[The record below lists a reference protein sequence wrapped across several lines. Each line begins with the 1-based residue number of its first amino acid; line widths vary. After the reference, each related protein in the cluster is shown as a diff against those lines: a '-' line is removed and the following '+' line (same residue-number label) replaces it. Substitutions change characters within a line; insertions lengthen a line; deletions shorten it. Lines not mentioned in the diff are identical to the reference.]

1 METNEQSKHATISI
15 VAEKAGVST
24 TTVSRYLNEKYEYMS
39 LKTRKRIKEVIEQL
53 NYRPSNIARGL
64 KSKKTNLLGVVV
76 ADIENPFSS
85 MMMKGVN
92 DVCKQRN
99 YHMLILNTDN
109 SQISEEEGILS
120 LIDHNVDALLINP
133 TGYSSSIYTELKESK
148 VPVVLMDRQIEHFLF
163 DSVTSNNYDVTYQAT
178 AYLIKNNYSRIFF
191 VSENINSIS
200 TRSIRKKAVE
210 DALSEKKLDKEH
222 CMLFI
227 DKDNPLDIKEKLMKI
242 KRLYQNEK
250 LALFAVNGQVL
261 LLLLQMLHEL
271 HWSIPNEIGIYGYDD
286 WGWGELIQPGI
297 TVIQQDPYEMGKKAA
312 ELLIDRLEG
321 KRLAAPE
328 LFELPANLMIRG
340 STE

>member
-271 HWSIPNEIGIYGYDD
+271 HWSIPDEIGIYGYDD

-321 KRLAAPE
+321 KRLGAPE

>member
-1 METNEQSKHATISI
+1 MEMNEASKHATISI

-39 LKTRKRIKEVIEQL
+39 LKTRKRIKDVIEEL

-64 KSKKTNLLGVVV
+64 KSKKTNLIGVVV

-92 DVCKQRN
+92 DICKQRN
-99 YHMLILNTDN
+99 YHMMILNTDN
-109 SQISEEEGILS
+109 SQKSEEEGILS

-133 TGYSSSIYTELKESK
+133 TGYSSSIYSELKQGDL
-148 VPVVLMDRQIEHFLF
+148 PVVLIDRQINQFLF

-178 AYLIKNNYSRIFF
+178 AYLIKNNYSRIYF
-191 VSENINSIS
+191 VTENIDSIS

-210 DALSEKKLDKEH
+210 DVLGEKNLNQENS
-222 CMLFI
+222 LLLI
-227 DKDNPLDIKEKLMKI
+227 DKGNPLDIKEKLMKI
-242 KRLYQNEK
+242 KRIHHNEK
-250 LALFAVNGQVL
+250 IALFAVNGQILLVL
-261 LLLLQMLHEL
+261 LQVLQEL
-271 HWSIPNEIGIYGYDD
+271 HWSIPDEVGIYGYDD
-286 WGWGELIQPGI
+286 WGWGALIRPGI
-297 TVIQQDPYEMGKKAA
+297 TVIQQNPYGMGTKAA

-321 KRLAAPE
+321 KRTGDPE
-328 LFELPANLMIRG
+328 LFELPANLLIRG